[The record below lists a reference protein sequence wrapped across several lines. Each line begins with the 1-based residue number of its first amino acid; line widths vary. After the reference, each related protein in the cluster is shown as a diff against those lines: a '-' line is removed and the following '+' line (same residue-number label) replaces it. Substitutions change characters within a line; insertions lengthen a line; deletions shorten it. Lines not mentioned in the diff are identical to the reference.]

1 MDPCFST
8 GRFRSGVR
16 SLLPVGYKVQFRQ
29 KAARFF
35 IVALTVAAPY
45 EAVNEFTT
53 RGNWFLPLA
62 FQFIHSFHE
71 RRFSLESTK
80 IPAVIEGVNELQG
93 RVFPSS
99 ERRGGCAIKKML
111 RSLLMKA
118 QTGML

>member
-1 MDPCFST
+1 MDPCFSA

-45 EAVNEFTT
+45 VNEFATG
-53 RGNWFLPLA
+53 GNWFLPPA
-62 FQFIHSFHE
+62 FQFIHTFCE

-80 IPAVIEGVNELQG
+80 IPAVID
-93 RVFPSS
+93 
-99 ERRGGCAIKKML
+99 RRYSFSA
-111 RSLLMKA
+111 A
-118 QTGML
+118 W